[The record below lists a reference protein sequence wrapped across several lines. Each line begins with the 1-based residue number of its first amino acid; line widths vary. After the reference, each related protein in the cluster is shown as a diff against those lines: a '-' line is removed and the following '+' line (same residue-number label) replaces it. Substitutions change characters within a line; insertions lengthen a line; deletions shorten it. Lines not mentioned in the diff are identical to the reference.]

1 MNVEVYLF
9 GNLGNGYTQYI
20 DDDSRTLFKSVAAKS
35 KANSQLIIHRNDTL
49 MYYIYIRKLYN
60 SESSNNRYLGI
71 CYALNNRFIRN
82 IEGLF
87 SIFEGTIT
95 IIASRGHLL
104 EYTNSGNIIA
114 SVGKLYNVKSEYA
127 HLSAYLKTELASF
140 MADQNDTLPPLD
152 YSINTSEVKTFKF
165 TDNKQDILT
174 ASSTYN
180 TIFIFKDE
188 YYENEESRS
197 YSSTLFR
204 LNKEN
209 INLKEA
215 NAKLSRQKKQ
225 IKAVAWLS
233 FIICIG
239 VVIFFFIIQD
249 KNIYINRLNAKIESL
264 HYDINTLEQEKNKLQ
279 NDLNTTESNLR
290 ITRDN
295 LQTANRKIESLHYD
309 INTLKQDR
317 SKLQSDLRMTKKSLQ
332 TATINLNA
340 LSDAINQKDAEIS
353 KKKETIRELQKVED
367 EYKNN
372 LSKMPLIIIGTQVA
386 NVNDRGKVET
396 LYGNY
401 IYSNRTMYL
410 KPKIRYIGVT
420 SGKKT
425 IYTRLY
431 NPSGTLSAAS
441 SDEVKINTG
450 KNEVELSGRGSASK
464 GHWSAGVYRY
474 EFYCDGICI
483 GSHTFTV
490 Y

>member
-9 GNLGNGYTQYI
+9 GDLGNGYTQYI
-20 DDDSRTLFKSVAAKS
+20 DDDSRTLFKSIATKS
-35 KANSQLIIHRNDTL
+35 RANSQLVIHRDDTL
-49 MYYIYIRKLYN
+49 MYYIYVRRLHN

-71 CYALNNRFIRN
+71 CYALNNRFVRN

-87 SIFEGTIT
+87 SIFEGAIT
-95 IIASRGHLL
+95 TIASRGHLL

-114 SVGKLYNVKSEYA
+114 SVGKIYNVQSEFA
-127 HLSAYLKTELASF
+127 HISAYLKTELDSF
-140 MADQNDTLPPLD
+140 MAGKNDTLPPLD
-152 YSINTSEVKTFKF
+152 YSINTSEEKTFRF
-165 TDNKQDILT
+165 TDNQQDILK

-180 TIFIFKDE
+180 TILIFKDE
-188 YYENEESRS
+188 NYENEESRA

-209 INLKEA
+209 TSLKEA
-215 NAKLSRQKKQ
+215 NSKLSKQKKQ
-225 IKAVAWLS
+225 IKVVAWLS
-233 FIICIG
+233 VIIAIG
-239 VVIFFFIIQD
+239 VVIFFFVIQD

-279 NDLNTTESNLR
+279 NDLSTTESNLR
-290 ITRDN
+290 MTRES
-295 LQTANRKIESLHYD
+295 LQTANR
-309 INTLKQDR
+309 N
-317 SKLQSDLRMTKKSLQ
+317 LQIKTDS
-332 TATINLNA
+332 
-340 LSDAINQKDAEIS
+340 LSDAVAEIKHKNEDINQKNADIS
-353 KKKETIRELQKVED
+353 KRNETIRKLQKVE
-367 EYKNN
+367 EEYWSYKNN

-396 LYGNY
+396 QYGSD
-401 IYSNRTMYL
+401 IYSSRTMYL

-450 KNEVELSGRGSASK
+450 KNEVELGGWGSSTK
-464 GHWSAGVYRY
+464 GYWRAGVYRY

-483 GSHTFTV
+483 GFHTFTI